1 MKGKLFLS
9 AATAALLAAG
19 PVFADSPTPTSFM
32 GSVSVGG
39 SISITDKVGV
49 ITAGLPTTAQ
59 ADVLF
64 VTDTTGSMGP
74 AIGALQSEL
83 SSVISSISGLGNIAT
98 GAAQYKDRT
107 SDGYDP
113 FDYNLDQ
120 DITTN
125 ASLTQNAINGYTAS
139 GGGDNPEQGLNAL
152 SQGATTTSWRAGSK
166 KIEVITGDAP
176 SHSSPSHPPA
186 ANGVGVSSVASTLT
200 SNGVTMIALN
210 VGSAADGTPGLGGD
224 TSNGLNAYGQ
234 FSGAGS
240 LLANGVSG
248 TYEDAIP
255 DATTLANDIIA
266 AIGSSF
272 STYSTV
278 SLALVGPAPTDCS
291 VSLPSS
297 FSGSF
302 DRSVTRTFGFGDVS
316 IKGTHAGV
324 CSFTI
329 GLEADGALL
338 ATESDTITV
347 GSAVPEPAALAVLGA
362 GLIGLGAVRRT
373 RAR

>member
-1 MKGKLFLS
+1 MLRS
-9 AATAALLAAG
+9 IRIEPAT
-19 PVFADSPTPTSFM
+19 SY
-32 GSVSVGG
+32 
-39 SISITDKVGV
+39 
-49 ITAGLPTTAQ
+49 
-59 ADVLF
+59 
-64 VTDTTGSMGP
+64 
-74 AIGALQSEL
+74 E
-83 SSVISSISGLGNIAT
+83 
-98 GAAQYKDRT
+98 
-107 SDGYDP
+107 P

-166 KIEVITGDAP
+166 KIDVITGDAP

-200 SNGVTMIALN
+200 SDGVTMIALN

-266 AIGSSF
+266 AIVSSF
-272 STYSTV
+272 SMYSTV
-278 SLALVGPAPTDCS
+278 SLAL
-291 VSLPSS
+291 
-297 FSGSF
+297 
-302 DRSVTRTFGFGDVS
+302 DR
-316 IKGTHAGV
+316 AG
-324 CSFTI
+324 
-329 GLEADGALL
+329 ADGLQRQ
-338 ATESDTITV
+338 
-347 GSAVPEPAALAVLGA
+347 P
-362 GLIGLGAVRRT
+362 AVRLQRLV
-373 RAR
+373 RPQRDADVWLR

>member
-19 PVFADSPTPTSFM
+19 PVFADSLTPTSFM

-186 ANGVGVSSVASTLT
+186 ANGVGVQR
-200 SNGVTMIALN
+200 
-210 VGSAADGTPGLGGD
+210 
-224 TSNGLNAYGQ
+224 GQ
-234 FSGAGS
+234 HAHQRWRDDDR
-240 LLANGVSG
+240 V
-248 TYEDAIP
+248 ECRQ
-255 DATTLANDIIA
+255 
-266 AIGSSF
+266 
-272 STYSTV
+272 
-278 SLALVGPAPTDCS
+278 CS
-291 VSLPSS
+291 
-297 FSGSF
+297 
-302 DRSVTRTFGFGDVS
+302 
-316 IKGTHAGV
+316 
-324 CSFTI
+324 
-329 GLEADGALL
+329 
-338 ATESDTITV
+338 
-347 GSAVPEPAALAVLGA
+347 
-362 GLIGLGAVRRT
+362 
-373 RAR
+373 